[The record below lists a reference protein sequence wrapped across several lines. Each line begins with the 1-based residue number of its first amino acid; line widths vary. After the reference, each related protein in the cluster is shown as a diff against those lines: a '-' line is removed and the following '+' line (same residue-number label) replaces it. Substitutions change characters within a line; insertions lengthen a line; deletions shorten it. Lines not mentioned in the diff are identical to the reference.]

1 MLWLL
6 IAVIVIAADQ
16 ITKFAAVRYLKPV
29 GDIPILDGI
38 FHLNFTTNKGA
49 SWGILEGRRWT
60 FVVIT
65 VISFV
70 VILYM
75 LYKSKYK
82 NSRLF
87 CWSMALILGGA
98 AGNFVDRVRMG
109 EVVDMFYVKLIDFPV
124 FNVADIALTAGA
136 ICLIIYMVFIEGKE
150 DKNGK

>member
-6 IAVIVIAADQ
+6 IAIIVIAADQ
-16 ITKFAAVRYLKPV
+16 ISKFAAVTYLKPV
-29 GDIPILDGI
+29 GDIPLIKGI

-49 SWGILEGRRWT
+49 SWGILEGKRWT
-60 FVVIT
+60 FVIIT
-65 VISFV
+65 IISLIV
-70 VILYM
+70 MLYM
-75 LYKSKYK
+75 LYKSRYK

-98 AGNFVDRVRMG
+98 VGNFIDRVHVG
-109 EVVDMFYVKLIDFPV
+109 EVVDMFYIKLIDFPV

-136 ICLIIYMVFIEGKE
+136 VCLVIYMLFIEGKE